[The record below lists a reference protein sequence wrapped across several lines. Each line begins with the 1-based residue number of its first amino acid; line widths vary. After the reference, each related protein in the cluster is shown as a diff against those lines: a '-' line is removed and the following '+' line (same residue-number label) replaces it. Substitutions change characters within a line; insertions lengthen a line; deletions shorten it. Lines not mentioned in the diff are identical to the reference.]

1 MKRFA
6 IITALLLGTAA
17 IAQPPGRQGGE
28 RHQKAEMIKDMTAEQ
43 LAELRTK
50 EMTLHLDLDEN
61 QQSRIYQ
68 LNLQLAEQR
77 KSEMEKREGKEKPTA
92 QEMYEHRIAMLD
104 QQIEMKK
111 QLKEVLTQEQ
121 FAKLELQHEKRRGR
135 RKGPGKGGQRF
146 R

>member
-17 IAQPPGRQGGE
+17 IAQPHGRQGGE
-28 RHQKAEMIKDMTAEQ
+28 RHQKAEMIKEMTAEQ

-68 LNLQLAEQR
+68 LNLQMAQHR
-77 KSEMEKREGKEKPTA
+77 KSAMEQREGKEKPTA
-92 QEMYEHRIAMLD
+92 QEMYAHRIAMLD
-104 QQIEMKK
+104 QRIVMKK
-111 QLKEVLTQEQ
+111 QLKEVLSEEQ
-121 FAKLELQHEKRRGR
+121 FAKLEQQQAKRRGR
-135 RKGPGKGGQRF
+135 RKGQSRGGQRF